1 MAIIRVDI
9 CTENGCVFNKVFTDE
24 QTAIRETDEFLFAHK
39 LNDGCSLSSKE
50 DFISLNAILAEMF
63 DDPYNA
69 ENFAEWHE
77 IDSEV
82 AKAIENHLQNEIVS
96 SEQWVEIAEILEIDL
111 KEIYEQ

>member
-24 QTAIRETDEFLFAHK
+24 QTAINEANEFLFKHE
-39 LNDGCSLSSKE
+39 LNDGCTLASNE
-50 DFISLNAILAEMF
+50 DFLALNALLAEMF

-77 IDSEV
+77 LDGEV
-82 AKAIENHLQNEIVS
+82 RDAVRKHLAEEYVDDETIVK
-96 SEQWVEIAEILEIDL
+96 IAELLEIDL
-111 KEIYEQ
+111 KEIYEN